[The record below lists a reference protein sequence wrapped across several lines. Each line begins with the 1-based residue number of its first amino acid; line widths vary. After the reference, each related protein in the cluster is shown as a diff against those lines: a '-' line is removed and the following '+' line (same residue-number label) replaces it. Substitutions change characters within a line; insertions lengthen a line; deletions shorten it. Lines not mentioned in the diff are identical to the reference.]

1 MSRTIKLCV
10 PFYRQAS
17 EFTCGPACLMMA
29 MKVFQPNLRLNRGL
43 EFDIWREANLV
54 ESYGTSKEGLALAA
68 ARRGFQAYTMGSS
81 LRHSFVDMIADKIP
95 QIDYTML
102 ELLYHDIRRKFR
114 AIGLR
119 NITSKIEPYTIER
132 VLEKSQVPILLTS
145 TSLFR
150 KDEPPLPHWVVV
162 TGCGEKGWWL
172 NNPLANAP
180 DTMVGHKE
188 LQKNL
193 GYREARCVVV
203 VCGLRTE
210 PQSHALSDFRSTA
223 LLALLPRIRP
233 S

>member
-1 MSRTIKLCV
+1 MSRMIKMCV
-10 PFYRQAS
+10 PFYQQAS
-17 EFTCGPACLMMA
+17 EFTCGPACVMMA
-29 MKVFQPNLRLNRGL
+29 MKFFQPNLRLNRGL

-68 ARRGFQAYTMGSS
+68 ARRGFEAYTMGSS

-95 QIDYTML
+95 QIDYTTL
-102 ELLYHDIRRKFR
+102 ELLYDDIRRKFR

-119 NITSKIEPYTIER
+119 NITSKIELSTIER
-132 VLEKSQVPILLTS
+132 VLKKSQVPILLTS

-162 TGCGEKGWWL
+162 TGCGEKGWCL

-203 VCGLRTE
+203 VCGLRK
-210 PQSHALSDFRSTA
+210 PRLILSKA
-223 LLALLPRIRP
+223 
-233 S
+233 